1 MSGWC
6 IPDMATRRKK
16 WADFAATACVQP
28 SIFDPS
34 TLAKEQPKRRKSGT
48 FPKPNIP
55 EGDILRQ
62 IYEGLLLHPLV
73 ARIERINVMA
83 GRLHGKD
90 GKPGRFLRS
99 CKKGRSDLDGFSV
112 TGKVIAIEVK
122 KPSTRNELSVEQ
134 RVYLDEVKRHGG
146 LAGVATCVEE
156 AFAIVEGRNA

>member
-1 MSGWC
+1 MSWWC

-16 WADFAATACVQP
+16 WTDFAATACVQP

-73 ARIERINVMA
+73 ARIERINVIS
-83 GRLHGKD
+83 GRILGPN

-122 KPSTRNELSVEQ
+122 TPSTRNKLSVEQ
-134 RVYLDEVKRHGG
+134 RAYLDDVKRHGG

-156 AFAIVEGRNA
+156 AFAIVEGRCS